1 MLAPGVKAACVCS
14 EAAPCVDAISST
26 YCPLRPIAMLPRPLS
41 FFVPLKLNDCASL
54 FILCTVAKATKP
66 RANSA
71 NHAYLKLKD
80 CASIFSFRAL
90 NTSLRS
96 RAPLEEHAYLKFHR
110 APLFSSKL
118 QIN

>member
-14 EAAPCVDAISST
+14 GAAPCGDAISST
-26 YCPLRPIAMLPRPLS
+26 YCPLRPIAMLPRPPLS

-80 CASIFSFRAL
+80 CANIFSFRA
-90 NTSLRS
+90 SLRS
-96 RAPLEEHAYLKFHR
+96 RDPLEEHAYLKFTEPPPFR
-110 APLFSSKL
+110 T
-118 QIN
+118 